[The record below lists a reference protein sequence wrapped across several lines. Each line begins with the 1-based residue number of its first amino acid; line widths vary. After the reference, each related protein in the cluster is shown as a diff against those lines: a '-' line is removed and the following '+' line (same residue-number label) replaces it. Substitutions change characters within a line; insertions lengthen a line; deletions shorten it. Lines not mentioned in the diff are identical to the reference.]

1 MFKGTYVFKQL
12 GKEIGRS
19 NNIITNNGKKVILQ
33 YLAGTRN
40 NWAAD
45 LAIGAIPTTPTAND
59 VELNFETLRVPVNM
73 KTFIYETST
82 NPNLIVVRGTIP
94 ANVYANIYEIG
105 LYADTQ
111 VSNVSL
117 RDNRI
122 LVEFSDLNNWITN
135 SGVVN
140 VIPYVPQA
148 EFSPRI
154 GGNSVELI
162 SNTVYS
168 NSSYSFSLQG
178 YSSIDTLQI
187 LAYNTVA
194 GTLTITMSDTEGGN
208 TSFSYVLNDN
218 SDYQVLSIP
227 FNPTDTYLGTINTV
241 TFSTD
246 STAVITIDTVKA
258 STTAELT
265 NNDYVISKSVLE
277 TPIAKIYGVPLDI
290 EYYVELL

>member
-218 SDYQVLSIP
+218 SDYQVLSVP